1 MFSGIK
7 LGKILTAWF
16 RFYTVTMNMLKRP
29 RQEETEDLSSEVG
42 SASESE
48 EYESSSV
55 EEDLPVSTGVFL
67 LIPNMCY
74 CLTVNRVLSSE
85 DFDSCF
91 SIYI

>member
-1 MFSGIK
+1 
-7 LGKILTAWF
+7 
-16 RFYTVTMNMLKRP
+16 MNMLKRP

-74 CLTVNRVLSSE
+74 CLTVNRVLDSE